1 MIRTLAR
8 TRTRP
13 RVIGGHDVQDQS
25 RYPYFSFMRAQVM
38 CAGTLIGPDL
48 VLSAAHVSTSCL
60 VLACVC
66 PFWNPI
72 RTIIMLGT
80 FLTVLLFV
88 PLFRSNP
95 CSVCKKRL
103 LSVHNFTLLACFVF
117 GSFISSICL
126 VHCARSPLDGLSG
139 VMDTG

>member
-48 VLSAAHVSTSCL
+48 VLSAAHVSTPCL
-60 VLACVC
+60 VLARVC

-95 CSVCKKRL
+95 VVSVRND
-103 LSVHNFTLLACFVF
+103 SFQYTTLPCLPVL
-117 GSFISSICL
+117 CL
-126 VHCARSPLDGLSG
+126 VHSYHPFVLSTALFLLWMDSPA
-139 VMDTG
+139 